1 MAISAAAYGTRSAV
15 TLGTKTDLAGI
26 LVRQGRYAEAD
37 AAYREAI
44 AALRTMTA
52 DSHRAV
58 RRAYANVAVLYDAWG
73 KRDSAAVYRQRAGS
87 VDLRNLWP

>member
-1 MAISAAAYGTRSAV
+1 VV
-15 TLGTKTDLAGI
+15 TLGTRADLAGAF
-26 LVRQGRYAEAD
+26 VRQGRYAEAD
-37 AAYREAI
+37 STYRQAI
-44 AALRTMTA
+44 AALRAMTA

-58 RRAYANVAVLYDAWG
+58 RRAYASVAQLYDAWG